1 MYFLESIS
9 SQKIGEIKFL
19 KIISIVDSIDGSAG
33 SINARIFFKTLSN
46 SFLKDDDLYK
56 NLEFNF
62 AECLLSI
69 L

>member
-1 MYFLESIS
+1 MEAVSFS
-9 SQKIGEIKFL
+9 KIAGIKFA

-46 SFLKDDDLYK
+46 STLKDDDLYK
-56 NLEFNF
+56 NLEFYF